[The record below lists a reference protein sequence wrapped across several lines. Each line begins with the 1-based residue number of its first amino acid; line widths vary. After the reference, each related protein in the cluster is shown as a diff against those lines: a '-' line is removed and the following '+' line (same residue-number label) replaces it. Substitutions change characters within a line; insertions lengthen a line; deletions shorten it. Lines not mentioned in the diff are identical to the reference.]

1 MITDTST
8 AHDLRRVV
16 REAVNLSG
24 ITISSSSL
32 TLLTQLLAPA
42 LRKMVH
48 QFLTQERETAN
59 QEREQL
65 TPGMRLTP
73 GERQVMYHMCQ
84 GLSVRESAAR
94 MNCPLE
100 TVRSRR
106 RAIFA
111 KWRVNST
118 IQVALTALRLGVVQ
132 LRDLEDMERRRSHGN
147 IDTTG

>member
-1 MITDTST
+1 MTTDTYT
-8 AHDLRRVV
+8 THDLRKVV

-32 TLLTQLLAPA
+32 TLLTQLLTPS
-42 LRKMVH
+42 LRKMLH
-48 QFLTQERETAN
+48 DFLTQERQVAN

-65 TPGMRLTP
+65 TPEMRLTP

-84 GLSVRESAAR
+84 GLSIRESAAR
-94 MNCPLE
+94 MNSPLE

-132 LRDLEDMERRRSHGN
+132 IQDLEDLERRRSTGN